1 MAILFYAGRQ
11 RVSAASL
18 PNVCTTGIDRS
29 PAARS
34 VTGRDAVPAAYYRTG
49 HAGRPSDGRA
59 SPWPG
64 SVDDSRAIHAKRTAM
79 GGKHDGFMTPK
90 AIANRIKVHV

>member
-34 VTGRDAVPAAYYRTG
+34 VTGARRRASCLLPYWTRPAPVGRQRKSVARISGRFTG
-49 HAGRPSDGRA
+49 DPREANSDGRE
-59 SPWPG
+59 
-64 SVDDSRAIHAKRTAM
+64 T
-79 GGKHDGFMTPK
+79 
-90 AIANRIKVHV
+90 